1 MLDGREPRLTECRAD
16 EWEGMVWVN
25 GIAQPTWCVYFDG
38 ERPVLVEV
46 YSRRV
51 GRADSLYVCDG
62 EVLREIMS
70 GEITVALRR
79 RPLDAD

>member
-1 MLDGREPRLTECRAD
+1 MPTRPRLTECRAD

-46 YSRRV
+46 LTQVV
-51 GRADSLYVCDG
+51 GCPGFYVCDG